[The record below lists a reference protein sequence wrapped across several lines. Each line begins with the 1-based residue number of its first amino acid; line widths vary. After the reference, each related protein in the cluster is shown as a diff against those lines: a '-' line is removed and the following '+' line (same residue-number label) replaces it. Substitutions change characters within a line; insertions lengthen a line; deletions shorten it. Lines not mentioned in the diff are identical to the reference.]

1 MVAYW
6 TCRGCERIDALFCCL
21 GPLRFKGLRVA
32 RRSERRPLV
41 WSCFRGWPTPSTA
54 GTSFRAYKW
63 ALACCDIHSG
73 APSSERNAHDSGS
86 IRFEGTASGY
96 QELLHGEGVA
106 IGMLC
111 ASRLAELLGRVDSVT
126 TQRQFDLLS
135 ALQLPTQMPD
145 LDPEE
150 LLRLMYHD
158 KKTNSGDLRFVLP
171 SRIGHV
177 ELVDNVRDEQVLSAL
192 VNPA

>member
-1 MVAYW
+1 
-6 TCRGCERIDALFCCL
+6 
-21 GPLRFKGLRVA
+21 
-32 RRSERRPLV
+32 
-41 WSCFRGWPTPSTA
+41 
-54 GTSFRAYKW
+54 
-63 ALACCDIHSG
+63 
-73 APSSERNAHDSGS
+73 
-86 IRFEGTASGY
+86 
-96 QELLHGEGVA
+96 
-106 IGMLC
+106 
-111 ASRLAELLGRVDSVT
+111 
-126 TQRQFDLLS
+126 
-135 ALQLPTQMPD
+135 MPA